1 MINWSSFRIIAPPFD
16 ERSSGISDVLAVT
29 ELTATTYFIFFTQL
43 QVPYPNS
50 IKTCEFVLSAPH
62 DPLIVLLRTSA
73 FLSPS
78 VVKLIDFEDGE

>member
-29 ELTATTYFIFFTQL
+29 ELTATTYFFFTQL

-50 IKTCEFVLSAPH
+50 IKTCEFVLSALQKLSRSTH
-62 DPLIVLLRTSA
+62 CTSEN
-73 FLSPS
+73 LSFF
-78 VVKLIDFEDGE
+78 VALGCETY